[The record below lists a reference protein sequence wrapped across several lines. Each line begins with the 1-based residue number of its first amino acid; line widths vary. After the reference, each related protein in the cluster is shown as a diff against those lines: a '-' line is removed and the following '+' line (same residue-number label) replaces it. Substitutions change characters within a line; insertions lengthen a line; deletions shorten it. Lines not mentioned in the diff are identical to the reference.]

1 MLVVGILMIV
11 IACIR
16 LKNGMFPTD
25 SSRETSVPQGGG
37 LRDLTNPK
45 LQGGADWIG
54 WGLLAGGVA
63 LLVWGIVGAP
73 PDISPG

>member
-16 LKNGMFPTD
+16 LKNGMFPTQ
-25 SSRETSVPQGGG
+25 STQETSAAQGGG

-45 LQGGADWIG
+45 LNGGIDWIR
-54 WGLLAGGVA
+54 WALLAGGVA
-63 LLVWGIVGAP
+63 LLVWGIAGAP
-73 PDISPG
+73 V

>member
-1 MLVVGILMIV
+1 MLVIGILMIV

-25 SSRETSVPQGGG
+25 SSRETSVPQGG

-45 LQGGADWIG
+45 VQGDTDWIG

-63 LLVWGIVGAP
+63 LLIWAIAGAP
-73 PDISPG
+73 V